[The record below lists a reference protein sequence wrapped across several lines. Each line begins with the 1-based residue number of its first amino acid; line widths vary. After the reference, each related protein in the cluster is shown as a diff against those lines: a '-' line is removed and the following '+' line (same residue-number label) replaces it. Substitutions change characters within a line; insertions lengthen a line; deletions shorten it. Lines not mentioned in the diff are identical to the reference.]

1 MRIYEKR
8 ESKLGGDANGN
19 MSDKQ
24 GQIDTEQNESKL
36 GRKGI
41 KSESDG
47 GKTKNPE
54 RNSPEITFTSAAKN
68 PPGLL
73 HTQQH
78 TLHAHTRTDSPF
90 HPQLSTD
97 SFKSKDFTS

>member
-36 GRKGI
+36 DRKGI
-41 KSESDG
+41 KVWKRWRKDKESRE
-47 GKTKNPE
+47 K
-54 RNSPEITFTSAAKN
+54 
-68 PPGLL
+68 
-73 HTQQH
+73 
-78 TLHAHTRTDSPF
+78 
-90 HPQLSTD
+90 
-97 SFKSKDFTS
+97 